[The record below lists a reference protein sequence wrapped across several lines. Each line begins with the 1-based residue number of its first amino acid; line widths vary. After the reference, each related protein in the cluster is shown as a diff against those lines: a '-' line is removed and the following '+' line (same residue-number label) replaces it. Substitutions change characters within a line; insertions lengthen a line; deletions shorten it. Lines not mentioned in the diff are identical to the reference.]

1 MDWAQALA
9 VVGEPLREWA
19 ILTTCHRFELY
30 FVATT
35 DALQTLSAQLHTL
48 LSNTI
53 LGQLGHGTEIDQ
65 RSWLMRTDGEA
76 VEHLCRVAAGL
87 DSLVL
92 GEAQIQGQVIE
103 AYTQAMEAGTIGPT
117 LSALFRTAIRVGKR
131 ARTETSISS
140 RAVSLSSVALEMAQ
154 RHLPNLNNVRVLVI
168 GAGEM
173 SRLALKALF
182 QRRIEHVTIAN
193 RTLAR
198 AEAMRMHPK
207 WRTLDLADLDGELA
221 NANVI
226 FSATSAPGY
235 MVTRRQLEMAR
246 RGRTPREDQVLI
258 DLAVPRD
265 IDPEVRTLSD
275 AILIDV
281 DDLRNGLDQSV
292 EYRKQSLPLVNAII
306 ADELNR
312 WQTEQRELSM
322 RPYVVELR
330 QRAERIRQQQVERT
344 MRFLGAV
351 DEHTE
356 QHIHHLSR
364 ALVNQLLHEPTIRLK
379 ELAHVDEADAHLTAI
394 CNIFGLDNEPTISD
408 STIPDTVENA
418 KLRGEQD
425 RL

>member
-1 MDWAQALA
+1 
-9 VVGEPLREWA
+9 
-19 ILTTCHRFELY
+19 
-30 FVATT
+30 
-35 DALQTLSAQLHTL
+35 
-48 LSNTI
+48 
-53 LGQLGHGTEIDQ
+53 
-65 RSWLMRTDGEA
+65 
-76 VEHLCRVAAGL
+76 
-87 DSLVL
+87 
-92 GEAQIQGQVIE
+92 
-103 AYTQAMEAGTIGPT
+103 
-117 LSALFRTAIRVGKR
+117 
-131 ARTETSISS
+131 
-140 RAVSLSSVALEMAQ
+140 MAQ
-154 RHLPNLNNVRVLVI
+154 RHLPNFDNVRVLVI